1 MVGKQAQMLLEW
13 FGKRLKER
21 TTTDGMILILVGVTY
36 LLFQP
41 IAVYMAYAA
50 IVYGLYTAV
59 KQQ

>member
-1 MVGKQAQMLLEW
+1 MLLEWFGKW

-50 IVYGLYTAV
+50 IIYGLYTTI